1 MVWKTSQA
9 TLFAIQTNT
18 LEPDLGVS
26 PTNNNLFR
34 LTLLF
39 KKLARSDYLQSAA
52 FQPVQILSLKLQS
65 SPYF

>member
-1 MVWKTSQA
+1 MVWKTSQV
-9 TLFAIQTNT
+9 TLFVIQPNS
-18 LEPDLGVS
+18 LEPGLRVS

-39 KKLARSDYLQSAA
+39 KKPARSDYLQSAA

-65 SPYF
+65 HPYF